1 MFSETV
7 TSHTTIVNR
16 FFFFLILHV
25 RRLANAMVY
34 FRKERNLERW
44 VGFQGTVEFQK
55 PLLYFTVPFVRVSM
69 TVTRKGE
76 QTC

>member
-1 MFSETV
+1 M
-7 TSHTTIVNR
+7 
-16 FFFFLILHV
+16 